1 MKDENILSKR
11 IFESRKAMKLTQE
24 ELAKTLKIT
33 PQSVSRWENGQSRPD
48 IEMLPKLAALFG
60 TTIDAL
66 FGYHAENLKIAAY
79 EKNLKTNEIYHT
91 GEIKKPVREILGL
104 MPPVKPLSVLV
115 MGCADDTPIFLAR
128 NGYIVS
134 AFDISEKVLDAAKS
148 SAEKVGVAVNFFR
161 ADILSYRIEKP
172 FDVICVGRV
181 TKYIPK
187 DQRAKIF
194 KMIQENTVEGGLN
207 VVSVILEKSFSAPVD
222 KKFHTYDTA
231 EIFGY
236 YGRDWKFEVMEET
249 CEGKNNYCIDNL
261 IARKVSK

>member
-1 MKDENILSKR
+1 MKEENILSKR

-24 ELAKTLKIT
+24 ELAKKLSIT

-48 IEMLPKLAALFG
+48 IDMLPKLAAFFG
-60 TTIDAL
+60 TTIDSL
-66 FGYHAENLKIAAY
+66 FGYRAENLKIAAY
-79 EKNLKTNEIYHT
+79 EKNLKSNKIYQT
-91 GEIKKPVREILGL
+91 GEIQKPVREILGL
-104 MPPVKPLSVLV
+104 MPPCKPLSVLV

-134 AFDISEKVLDAAKS
+134 AFDISEKVLNTAKN
-148 SAEKVGVAVNFFR
+148 SADKLGVAVNFFR
-161 ADILSYRIEKP
+161 ADVLSYRVEKT
-172 FDVICVGRV
+172 FDIICVGRV

-187 DQRAKIF
+187 NCREKIF
-194 KMIQENTVEGGLN
+194 KMIQEHTAEGGLN

-222 KKFHTYDTA
+222 KKFYTYDTA

-249 CEGKNNYCIDNL
+249 CDDKNNYCIDNL
-261 IARKVSK
+261 IARKISK